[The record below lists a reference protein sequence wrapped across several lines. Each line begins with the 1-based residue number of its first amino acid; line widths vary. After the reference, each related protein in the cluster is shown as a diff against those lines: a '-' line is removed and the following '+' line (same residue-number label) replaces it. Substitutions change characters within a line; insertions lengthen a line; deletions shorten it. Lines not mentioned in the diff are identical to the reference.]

1 MSSLTIGSASHFW
14 TNLFQENIAARLDQV
29 CTDQVPATYHLVD
42 YGDVQVTTKRAS
54 TNRDGFMSDAYLLSA
69 TTADKSFT
77 TFVKVGDNWGDLRRL
92 SLRHFCSGDAQESV
106 HEGIGRFPAAVQP

>member
-14 TNLFQENIAARLDQV
+14 TNLFQQENIAARLDQV

-69 TTADKSFT
+69 TTADECFT
-77 TFVKVGDNWGDLRRL
+77 TFVKVGDFWGDLRCLVSDIFR
-92 SLRHFCSGDAQESV
+92 
-106 HEGIGRFPAAVQP
+106 